1 MKTLEEIKDEYAR
14 EKHYDNWRQL
24 FMRGTEKAV
33 LKAFEETAERYAQ
46 EYYKSKAKDLLE
58 RAAER
63 ATAKLGT
70 KHTPAIGHGNYNV
83 EPCAIVDKQS
93 ITETPLD

>member
-1 MKTLEEIKDEYAR
+1 MKTLSEIKDEYAR

-33 LKAFEETAERYAQ
+33 MKGFEETAERYAQ
-46 EYYKSKAKDLLE
+46 EYYKFKAKDLLE

-63 ATAKLGT
+63 AMNCSSVFE
-70 KHTPAIGHGNYNV
+70 IQ
-83 EPCAIVDKQS
+83 ES